1 MRMPIPQDWNGTSW
15 SRFSICWPDSPLW
28 IGMLL
33 GFITTPKRGRFW
45 DERSGVI
52 TEAQVI
58 GEQIF
63 KFNYPLDGVIVS
75 CADADLLIKSNLLLV
90 AAITGQQIDLSAIE
104 PENYLDQAF
113 DFSSTG
119 LANRL
124 GPEVVA
130 SDAATIQATLDR
142 LQLIVDE
149 LKVVIET
156 SPQGKDL
163 EPVLNAIEDI
173 LGGDWEPPAP

>member
-1 MRMPIPQDWNGTSW
+1 MKIPIPEDWNGTSW
-15 SRFSICWPDSPLW
+15 SRFSICWPDSPAW
-28 IGMLL
+28 IALLL

-45 DERSGVI
+45 DERSGIV
-52 TEAQVI
+52 TQAQQI
-58 GEQIF
+58 GKQIF
-63 KFNYPLDGVIVS
+63 DFNYPLDGVIVS

-90 AAITGQQIDLSAIE
+90 AAITGQPIDLSAIE

-124 GPEVVA
+124 GPQVA
-130 SDAATIQATLDR
+130 AGSEATIQATLER
-142 LQLIVDE
+142 LKIALDDLAVIVAD
-149 LKVVIET
+149 T
-156 SPQGKDL
+156 PQGKDL

-173 LGGDWEPPAP
+173 LGGDWEPGP